1 MSEIAENNDCNGSFC
16 SQITLLPIVKLRIQP
31 RHHHSLHFPHD
42 SPRQVPKDRLDLVA
56 ATRRMLVEVRSILHQ
71 LILFINEHKDMLTQ
85 QQQQQKHLNGSQS
98 ADNDIITHIG
108 MTSRSF
114 IY

>member
-1 MSEIAENNDCNGSFC
+1 MS
-16 SQITLLPIVKLRIQP
+16 LV
-31 RHHHSLHFPHD
+31 
-42 SPRQVPKDRLDLVA
+42 RLTA
-56 ATRRMLVEVRSILHQ
+56 HGLHQ
-71 LILFINEHKDMLTQ
+71 LMGFINQHKDILT

-98 ADNDIITHIG
+98 TDKDIISLIG

>member
-1 MSEIAENNDCNGSFC
+1 MS
-16 SQITLLPIVKLRIQP
+16 LV
-31 RHHHSLHFPHD
+31 
-42 SPRQVPKDRLDLVA
+42 RLTA
-56 ATRRMLVEVRSILHQ
+56 HGLHQ

-98 ADNDIITHIG
+98 TDKDIITHIG